1 MLLKNLHRH
10 FCGGELYSLWLL
22 ITSLKIIS
30 RSSRLQTGGVDVEQ
44 GGKIVGGLL
53 SQLLKRH
60 PLQYRHILG
69 NVTDQRRLVLFAAV
83 GDRRQVRRV
92 GFNQQAIQ
100 RHVARRITQLLGVT
114 KSDDTGNE
122 I

>member
-1 MLLKNLHRH
+1 MLLKTFTATFVAVN
-10 FCGGELYSLWLL
+10 FSLWLL

-60 PLQYRHILG
+60 PFSTAIYSATSRTSAGWFSLPRWG
-69 NVTDQRRLVLFAAV
+69 PAP
-83 GDRRQVRRV
+83 VRRI

-114 KSDDTGNE
+114 KVTIPENE

>member
-83 GDRRQVRRV
+83 GDRRGTANRFQPAGDPAARS
-92 GFNQQAIQ
+92 AP
-100 RHVARRITQLLGVT
+100 HHAAARRYE
-114 KSDDTGNE
+114 K
-122 I
+122 